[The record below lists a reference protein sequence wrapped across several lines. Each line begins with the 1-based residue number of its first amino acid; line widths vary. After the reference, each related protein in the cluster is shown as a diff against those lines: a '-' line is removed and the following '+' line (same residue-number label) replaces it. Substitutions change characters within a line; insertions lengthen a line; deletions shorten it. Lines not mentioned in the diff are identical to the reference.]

1 MINSIPSGL
10 WEWFKGCADI
20 TRLFFNFSDS
30 QDGAT
35 AISPAGDTVEED
47 YIDGSQR
54 RQYTFELIRFL
65 PISTEPNDSSNV
77 EMMEDIENIVDW
89 VERQDADGNYP
100 ELPEGRTAEKIE
112 VLDTQT
118 GYIALQD
125 QNIAKYMIPF
135 AMTYMKE

>member
-1 MINSIPSGL
+1 MIKSIPAGL
-10 WEWFKGCADI
+10 WEWFKECANI

-35 AISPAGDTVEED
+35 AISPAGDTVQDE
-47 YIDGSQR
+47 YINGSQR

-89 VERQDADGNYP
+89 VNAQDAQGKYP
-100 ELPEGRTAEKIE
+100 ELPEGMSAEKIE

-135 AMTYMKE
+135 AMTYIKE